1 MYHFQGLALSKQ
13 RSPRES
19 PNDSSLTQETGSL
32 STSSELK
39 SGCVPKA
46 HEETCPVC
54 QEKLSNQKMVFQCG
68 HVTCC
73 KCKSSSL
80 VHMHYSFFFINKQAK
95 KFIKSVKAP
104 LSIQKVYKKDTKT
117 VKKREE
123 MKNTRKTHQKRVVRC
138 KILQ

>member
-1 MYHFQGLALSKQ
+1 MNTCHRYISFAAVGTKSMYHFQGLVLSKQ
-13 RSPRES
+13 RLPLES
-19 PNDSSLTQETGSL
+19 PNDSSLTQETSSL

-54 QEKLSNQKMVFQCG
+54 QEKLSKQKMVFQCG

-80 VHMHYSFFFINKQAK
+80 LRIALFLICAQ
-95 KFIKSVKAP
+95 KS
-104 LSIQKVYKKDTKT
+104 
-117 VKKREE
+117 RE
-123 MKNTRKTHQKRVVRC
+123 H
-138 KILQ
+138 

>member
-1 MYHFQGLALSKQ
+1 MNSFHRYIFFAAVGTKSMYHFQGLVLSKQ
-13 RSPRES
+13 RSPLES
-19 PNDSSLTQETGSL
+19 PNDSSLTQEKCSL

-80 VHMHYSFFFINKQAK
+80 VRIALFVVWPQ
-95 KFIKSVKAP
+95 KS
-104 LSIQKVYKKDTKT
+104 
-117 VKKREE
+117 RE
-123 MKNTRKTHQKRVVRC
+123 H
-138 KILQ
+138 